1 MTATVHPLFSA
12 NAPQARGEPQAPQAP
27 VELHPLVAEVRNA
40 AVAVLDELVRR
51 MFDSA
56 DDVLFEMGEKSSTD
70 DERRRY
76 FDTMRV
82 LRLDR
87 GKVGAAYADDLTRGF
102 APLPAPRNAKLE
114 FDLDSLSIQ
123 PTEELEEKI
132 AITNMAAKAE
142 GIFKNPI
149 WELER
154 RLEFVARELGI
165 PVSPIA
171 LGPVRLCEAFGKA
184 VATLDAEFQVKLV
197 IYKLFDRVVVKELGQ
212 VYAAAMDVLERH
224 DIHPGRRPAAP
235 PPLPG
240 P

>member
-1 MTATVHPLFSA
+1 MTATVHPLFSGSPKSGEQTA
-12 NAPQARGEPQAPQAP
+12 APAPSHP
-27 VELHPLVAEVRNA
+27 FVLELRDA
-40 AVAVLDELVRR
+40 AAAVLDELVRR

-102 APLPAPRNAKLE
+102 APLPAARNTKFE
-114 FDLDSLSIQ
+114 FDLDSLSIP

-142 GIFKNPI
+142 GLYKNAI

-154 RLEFVARELGI
+154 RLDFAARDLGV

-171 LGPVRLCEAFGKA
+171 LGPVRLCEA
-184 VATLDAEFQVKLV
+184 
-197 IYKLFDRVVVKELGQ
+197 
-212 VYAAAMDVLERH
+212 
-224 DIHPGRRPAAP
+224 
-235 PPLPG
+235 
-240 P
+240 